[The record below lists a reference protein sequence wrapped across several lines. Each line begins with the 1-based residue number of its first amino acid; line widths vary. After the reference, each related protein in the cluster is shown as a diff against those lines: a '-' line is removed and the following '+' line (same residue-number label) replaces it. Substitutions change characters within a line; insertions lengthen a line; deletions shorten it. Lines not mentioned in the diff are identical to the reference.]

1 MGLYSY
7 NCSVSL
13 GRKMCGMDLLLYDIV
28 LPCPIY
34 CRDKCIWSLNCALY
48 GVHRAVQG
56 VYLTWVG
63 GQNYKQL
70 LTIIIKDDE
79 EYYPPTVSE
88 LVTYFDRP
96 LSTLSN
102 LLVLANPKVTP
113 PSQHLY
119 QLTE

>member
-1 MGLYSY
+1 MGLYSC
-7 NCSVSL
+7 NCGVSL
-13 GRKMCGMDLLLYDIV
+13 RMKIC
-28 LPCPIY
+28 
-34 CRDKCIWSLNCALY
+34 
-48 GVHRAVQG
+48 
-56 VYLTWVG
+56 
-63 GQNYKQL
+63 GQNYQQL

-79 EYYPPTVSE
+79 EYYPQTVSE

-102 LLVLANPKVTP
+102 LLVIANPKVTP